1 LADETIGDAAIVSTI
16 AGVKGAVQTFI
27 IDWPI
32 LLFLGIL
39 FGSFA
44 PAESWWRSRPFL
56 AGLATALVF
65 TTIAFISYAVAPE
78 WMWMYFL
85 TPSDV
90 AWALP
95 GIAIGYV
102 AVFALGFAAAVGL
115 KPLGARVLAS
125 AAVTM
130 LIGEIGVVA
139 LTWSRYHLIGT
150 RQEWTSGTAHELF
163 TASPSG
169 PVTTIGLLGP
179 VFVVVF
185 VIALFVTWR
194 SGRAPVARR

>member
-1 LADETIGDAAIVSTI
+1 V
-16 AGVKGAVQTFI
+16 
-27 IDWPI
+27 

-44 PAESWWRSRPFL
+44 PAGDWRRSRPFV
-56 AGLATALVF
+56 AGLATALAF
-65 TTIAFISYAVAPE
+65 TAIAFISYAVAPD

-85 TPSDV
+85 APSDV

-95 GIAIGYV
+95 GIAVGYV
-102 AVFALGFAAAVGL
+102 AVFVLGFAAAVGL
-115 KPLGARVLAS
+115 KPLGARVLAT
-125 AAVTM
+125 AAITM

-150 RQEWTSGTAHELF
+150 RQEWVTGNAHELF

-179 VFVVVF
+179 VFLAVF
-185 VIALFVTWR
+185 AVSLFVTWR
-194 SGRAPVARR
+194 SGRAAAARR